1 MRSDLA
7 ALAAV
12 VMWASLAT
20 LASTLNHIPPLMLTS
35 LGLLIGSTLALP
47 LSGFKLKK
55 IWPNPRVLLLGVYG
69 LFGYHAALFAGLQ
82 NAPQVQANL
91 VNYLWPLLIVLLAPL
106 VVKGTT
112 LRPRHVFAAITGFV
126 GAALAILSGAQLTG
140 GFEIGY
146 LFALLAAFIWSTY
159 SLGVRAIGR
168 FDTSSVGAF
177 GFVAGCLALGA
188 HLIFEQPTTIAASD
202 LVPLLLLGLGAL
214 GASFYFWAYALQ
226 NGDAQRIGLI
236 AFLTPLLSTAMLV
249 LTTGSPLSP
258 LLLVSATLIFAA
270 AWFGGRGNN

>member
-12 VMWASLAT
+12 VMWASLAA
-20 LASTLNHIPPLMLTS
+20 LASTLNHIPPLMLTG

-177 GFVAGCLALGA
+177 GFVAGFLALGA

-249 LTTGSPLSP
+249 LATGSPLSP